1 MPGKD
6 ELTRVLRELFD
17 RTARS
22 KQSPQ
27 GSVVILKGTLEET
40 ADAER
45 ISLDGTQPAGA
56 PKWGDASTWSRSLD
70 NILWSEGA
78 EWD

>member
-17 RTARS
+17 RSVRS
-22 KQSPQ
+22 RQSPQ
-27 GSVVILKGTLEET
+27 GAVVILKGVLEEA
-40 ADAER
+40 ADADR
-45 ISLDGTQPAGA
+45 IVLDGTQPSGS
-56 PKWGDASTWSRSLD
+56 PKWGDAATWSRSLD

-78 EWD
+78 QWL